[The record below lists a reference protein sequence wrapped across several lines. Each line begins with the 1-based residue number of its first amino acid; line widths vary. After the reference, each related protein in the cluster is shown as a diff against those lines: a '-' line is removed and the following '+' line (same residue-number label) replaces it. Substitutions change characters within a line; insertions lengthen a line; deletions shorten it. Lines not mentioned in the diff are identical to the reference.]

1 MTRVLAA
8 GAVIVDGH
16 GRVLLVQRGHEPEKG
31 RWSVPG
37 GHVEAGES
45 FAQAARRE
53 VLEETGLHVEIGR
66 ELWAVEVPYGEYGV
80 FEIHD
85 FAATVV
91 GGTLCAGDDADA
103 VRWAS
108 DAQLDEIPMTK
119 GLAVYLRRTG
129 LMR

>member
-8 GAVIVDGH
+8 SAVIVDDV

-31 RWSVPG
+31 HWSVPG
-37 GHVEAGES
+37 GHVEDGET
-45 FAQAARRE
+45 FAEAARRE
-53 VLEETGLHVEIGR
+53 VLEETGLHVEIGD
-66 ELWAVEVPYGEYGV
+66 ELWAVDVPYDEYGV

-91 GGTLCAGDDADA
+91 GGTLQAGDDADD

-108 DAQLDEIPMTK
+108 DTDLDSLPLTK
-119 GLAVYLRRTG
+119 GLATYLRRSG
-129 LMR
+129 AMS